1 MTLKEIAEKFPL
13 GSIVMSKKDRWGI
26 ILGHRET
33 VPGMARVRV
42 AWVVDEHDTFEH
54 DKATSPDDIQ
64 PFGEI
69 EAVKVLIDFAG
80 RLLQDSPA
88 TIGRSEEEELKD
100 AIDICEGAYGL

>member
-1 MTLKEIAEKFPL
+1 MTLKEIAKKFPL

-42 AWVVDEHDTFEH
+42 AWVIDPHDTFEH
-54 DKATSPDDIQ
+54 DKATSPEDIE

-69 EAVKVLIDFAG
+69 EAVKVLIEFAG

-88 TIGRSEEEELKD
+88 TICIGEEDKLKE
-100 AIDICEGAYGL
+100 AIDICEGAFGI

>member
-1 MTLKEIAEKFPL
+1 MTLKEIAKKFPL

-42 AWVVDEHDTFEH
+42 AWVVDEHDTFECS
-54 DKATSPDDIQ
+54 KVISPEDVK

-80 RLLQDSPA
+80 RLLQGEA
-88 TIGRSEEEELKD
+88 TLGRGEEDKLKE
-100 AIDICEGAYGL
+100 AIDTCEGAFGI

>member
-1 MTLKEIAEKFPL
+1 MTLKEIAKKFPL
-13 GSIVMSKKDRWGI
+13 GSIATNKKGRWGI

-33 VPGMARVRV
+33 VPGMARIRI
-42 AWVVDEHDTFEH
+42 AWVVDPHDTFECS
-54 DKATSPDDIQ
+54 KAASPEDIE

-80 RLLQDSPA
+80 RLLETDL
-88 TIGRSEEEELKD
+88 GRPDIEKLEN

>member
-1 MTLKEIAEKFPL
+1 
-13 GSIVMSKKDRWGI
+13 MSKKDRWGI

-64 PFGEI
+64 PFGES
-69 EAVKVLIDFAG
+69 EAIKTLVDFAG
-80 RLLQDSPA
+80 RLLESDLGKPDREKLEQ
-88 TIGRSEEEELKD
+88 
-100 AIDICEGAYGL
+100 AITTCEGAFGI